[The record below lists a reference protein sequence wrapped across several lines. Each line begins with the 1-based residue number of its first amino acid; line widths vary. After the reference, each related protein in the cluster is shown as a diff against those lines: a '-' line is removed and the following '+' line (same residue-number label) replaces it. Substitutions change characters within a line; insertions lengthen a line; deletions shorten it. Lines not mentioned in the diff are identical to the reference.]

1 MLKRL
6 RIGLHY
12 IDKDSASEEQKMAQL
27 LDSRM
32 AKDGTH
38 IYALCSRGQASG
50 QNETI
55 GGFTEDT
62 WVEN

>member
-1 MLKRL
+1 MR
-6 RIGLHY
+6 RHY
-12 IDKDSASEEQKMAQL
+12 IENDIAAEEQKMAQL
-27 LDSRM
+27 LDSPM

-38 IYALCSRGQASG
+38 IYALCSRGQASE

-55 GGFTEDT
+55 SEFTKDT